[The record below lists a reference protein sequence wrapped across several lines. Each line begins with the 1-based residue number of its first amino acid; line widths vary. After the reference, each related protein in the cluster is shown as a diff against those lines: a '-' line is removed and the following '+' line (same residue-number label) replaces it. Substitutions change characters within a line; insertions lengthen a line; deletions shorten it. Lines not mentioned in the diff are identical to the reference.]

1 VLLTIGA
8 FVLVLGVLIFVHELG
23 HFIAAKAVGIAV
35 PRFSIGMGP
44 ATPLSFTWGETE
56 YRIAWLP
63 FGGYVKMASKEEQ
76 EVMGAV
82 EGGALEEEYPPEK
95 MFEHKSLG
103 ARILVISAGVI
114 MNALFACVAY
124 AGLAFVYGQYVD
136 PTTSLAGVDSD
147 VLPDAARELADVPYG
162 AKILRIN
169 GDSVEYWQDVLE
181 AVVDPTSER
190 LRFDFAG
197 GVEPAIVD
205 IPGTDVDGRIAVA
218 SSILPHLE
226 PSVSAVVIGQPAE
239 VAGVRDNDLFLW
251 AGGDSVRTWHEL
263 VAIVEANAGD
273 TVPVTVL
280 RGDTTV
286 DLAVVPVAQSIQDPT
301 TGEIQK
307 LGRIG
312 IERARLR
319 VRHGLG
325 SALLWGAQE
334 SWNKAALVFFTLKGI
349 VVRDI
354 SPREIG
360 GPILIGQVSGQ
371 FARLGFD
378 ALISFMAFLSV
389 NLAILNLLP
398 IPVLD
403 GGHLMLLFFE
413 GIRGKPLS
421 LALRIRLTQVGLF
434 VLLAIMVWAVA
445 NDLLRVFGI

>member
-23 HFIAAKAVGIAV
+23 HFLAAKAVGIAV

-82 EGGALEEEYPPEK
+82 EGGELEEEYPPER
-95 MFEHKSLG
+95 MFEHKSLA
-103 ARILVISAGVI
+103 ARIFVISAGVV
-114 MNALFACVAY
+114 MNAIFACLAY
-124 AGLAFVYGQYVD
+124 AGLAVVYGQYVD
-136 PTTSLAGVDSD
+136 PTTTLAGVDLD
-147 VLPDAARELADVPYG
+147 VLPDAAQELADVPFESE
-162 AKILRIN
+162 ILRVN
-169 GDSVEYWQDVLE
+169 GDTVEHWQDVLQE
-181 AVVDPTSER
+181 VLDPTSER
-190 LRFDFAG
+190 LRFDFADG
-197 GVEPAIVD
+197 IDPAIVD
-205 IPGTDVDGRIAVA
+205 IPGTNVDGRIAVA
-218 SSILPHLE
+218 SAIRPHLE
-226 PSVSAVVIGQPAE
+226 PRVTSVIVGQPADA
-239 VAGVRDNDLFLW
+239 AGLMGNDVFVR
-251 AGGDSVRTWHEL
+251 AGGDTVRTWSEL
-263 VAIVEANAGD
+263 VRIVEANAGD
-273 TVPVTVL
+273 TLPVTVL

-286 DLAVVPVAQSIQDPT
+286 DLAVVPVAQSIQDPA

-307 LGRIG
+307 RGRIG
-312 IERARLR
+312 IDRARQR
-319 VRHGLG
+319 VRYGLG
-325 SALLWGAQE
+325 SALVWGVQE
-334 SWNKAALVFFTLKGI
+334 SWNKGALVVFTLKGI

-371 FARLGFD
+371 FARLGID

-413 GIRGKPLS
+413 GVRGKPLS
-421 LALRIRLTQVGLF
+421 LSLRIRLTQVGLF
-434 VLLAIMVWAVA
+434 VLLGIMVWAVA
-445 NDLLRVFGI
+445 NDILRVFGI